1 MGAVVRRTVAVVAA
15 IVLYLE
21 AVGIVVIN
29 GIMATFVNNQSMSL
43 DGLDPDVMATSTWA
57 MGGVFGFFLAAC
69 GTLFLLAAVRDRGP
83 GRWGRVLL
91 ISCAVVH
98 GVLGALTVGLVGW
111 HAFAFLMVALGLIVL
126 ALLQYGGT
134 ESARSGGGAE
144 PADKGPSV
152 SMDKGPVV
160 GDGPATA

>member
-29 GIMATFVNNQSMSL
+29 GIMATFVNGQSMSV
-43 DGLDPDVMATSTWA
+43 DGLDPDVMATSTWV
-57 MGGVFGFFLAAC
+57 MGGVFGFFLAVC
-69 GTLFLLAAVRDRGP
+69 GTLFLVAAVRDRGP

-91 ISCAVVH
+91 VGCAVVH

-111 HAFAFLMVALGLIVL
+111 HAFAFLMVVLGLIVL
-126 ALLQYGGT
+126 AMLQYGGT
-134 ESARSGGGAE
+134 EPEGSGGGAA
-144 PADKGPSV
+144 PGGTGPSV
-152 SMDKGPVV
+152 SMEKGSVV